1 MSDSKVK
8 VAVRVRPLNKRELS
22 GNTRCVV
29 DMVDTQTVL
38 SPPTLGTAD
47 TSYHN
52 DARKQA
58 KTFRFDYCF
67 WSIDETNKEKFSGQ
81 DVVFQCLGE
90 DLLDNAF
97 DGYNACIFAYGQTG
111 SGKSY
116 TMMGTAEQPGLI
128 PRLCCE
134 LFQRRERLQSAD
146 LSCKLEVSYLEI
158 YNERVRDLLDPKG
171 SQTALKVREHQIFG
185 PYVDGLSQLAVTSYQ
200 DIDSLMSEGNKSR
213 TVAATNMNEESS
225 RSHAVF
231 TITLTQTLTDLAS
244 GTSGEKVSKISLV
257 DLAGSERA
265 SKTGAAGD
273 RLIEG
278 SNINKS
284 LSTLGLVISSL
295 ADQAAG
301 KNKNKFVPYR
311 DSVLTWLLKDNLGG
325 NSRTAMVATVS
336 PSADNYE
343 ETLSTLRY
351 ADRAKRIV
359 NHAVVNEDPN
369 ARIIREL
376 RDEVDKLRGQLN
388 QAESMKAPE
397 LQERL
402 QESEKLM
409 KEMTVTWEQKLR
421 KTEEVAQ
428 ERQRQL
434 ESLGISLASSG
445 IKVGDDKSFLVNL
458 NADPALNELLVYY
471 LKEHTLVGADDSQDV
486 QLCGLGI
493 LAQHCTITMDG
504 EGTVTLTP
512 REGARTCVNGA
523 AVTVSTKL
531 WHGDRI
537 LWGNNHFFRVN
548 LPRCHRERRAAS
560 PAATGFPGWSGEA
573 AAGKGQEPEEWED
586 PAEGRGLAQDS
597 PEPPC
602 TFEFAQMEV
611 IAQTPTS
618 SSARVEVE
626 SVVRT
631 LERQYEQDKEA
642 ALLEQRAMYETEL
655 RSLREALAP
664 ERHAG
669 PGARHGASPRLSMLP
684 STQHRLSLWAQER
697 DEQFRQSLAR
707 LREQIV
713 RADALVW
720 EANLLSEEMSR
731 CTDFQVT
738 LQIPAGSLRAHSK
751 RGMLVS
757 EPAVQVRRQ
766 GQGTQLW
773 SLEKLENRLV
783 VMRDLYQNWKQS
795 NYDPLG
801 AGARGADDPFFEAQ
815 VEHDLIGVAN
825 LFLESLMHDVR
836 LAYAAPIVN
845 QQGEVAGRLHMELQ
859 RVSGPDP
866 DRMAGGDD
874 PSDESDGSSDSGD
887 AGFIRQL
894 VFKVRIKEAVGLP
907 AELAHFVFCQYSV
920 WGHKQVVTV
929 PPQIN
934 PDSPSPVACSG
945 PATVRFDHTQ
955 EFSLPVSEELQDVL
969 TEEALSVDVW
979 GHRLGASQI
988 GHEVPQW
995 EPTVLQE
1002 KTRSLQDRWSDVTRR
1017 VELWVQVQEV
1027 SEQGDYVPVEVR
1039 GDAHRSTGG
1048 VFALRQGRSRR
1059 VLARVSPV
1067 QGSGNLPIVP
1077 ESILSVSVGCIEAR
1091 STKGAGS
1098 QKDREDVDSYQE
1110 DGLLALRERWSEALS
1125 VRREYLDAEIQELVA
1140 KPDKSEVEK
1149 ERESRLVSQW
1159 VGLTEERNAVLVP
1172 APGSGVPGAPAEGT
1186 PAPGMEQHFP
1196 VLFLDLN
1203 EDLSCGENF
1212 SEESLPGL
1220 TAFLPGEYGSQFY
1233 YLPIVRHDDD
1243 QVQVVAS
1250 WDASVHDSPH
1260 LNRVTPPNEVVYAI
1274 IKVTV
1279 QMSAPSS
1286 VEVVLRKRIC
1296 LTVGAKPS
1304 IGQYL
1309 KRRMSFKGSVLQASA
1324 VTYEVVSNI
1333 PKASEQWED
1342 GAALALLAARG
1353 EGGEDGESYM
1363 DKYTRR
1369 ILALGNLL
1377 NMERLRQEVALM
1389 ECLTAKGKHVRKSCS
1404 TPNVHALS
1412 GSRLDLSSGY
1422 EDEDSKR
1429 FPGSTLE
1436 LSSAMRR
1443 SCQELSPPQNA
1454 ASARTSTPHMGQE
1467 WGAAEG
1473 SPVGSRPSPR
1483 YLKPLTPL
1491 RQNQLISPPK
1501 SGRSLVALSVDSG
1514 PGHRGSSPD
1523 RQRGAHLLPP
1533 GRPQREQRP
1542 AAAAAAP

>member
-1 MSDSKVK
+1 
-8 VAVRVRPLNKRELS
+8 
-22 GNTRCVV
+22 
-29 DMVDTQTVL
+29 
-38 SPPTLGTAD
+38 
-47 TSYHN
+47 
-52 DARKQA
+52 
-58 KTFRFDYCF
+58 
-67 WSIDETNKEKFSGQ
+67 
-81 DVVFQCLGE
+81 
-90 DLLDNAF
+90 
-97 DGYNACIFAYGQTG
+97 
-111 SGKSY
+111 
-116 TMMGTAEQPGLI
+116 
-128 PRLCCE
+128 
-134 LFQRRERLQSAD
+134 
-146 LSCKLEVSYLEI
+146 
-158 YNERVRDLLDPKG
+158 
-171 SQTALKVREHQIFG
+171 
-185 PYVDGLSQLAVTSYQ
+185 
-200 DIDSLMSEGNKSR
+200 
-213 TVAATNMNEESS
+213 
-225 RSHAVF
+225 
-231 TITLTQTLTDLAS
+231 
-244 GTSGEKVSKISLV
+244 
-257 DLAGSERA
+257 
-265 SKTGAAGD
+265 
-273 RLIEG
+273 
-278 SNINKS
+278 
-284 LSTLGLVISSL
+284 
-295 ADQAAG
+295 
-301 KNKNKFVPYR
+301 
-311 DSVLTWLLKDNLGG
+311 
-325 NSRTAMVATVS
+325 
-336 PSADNYE
+336 
-343 ETLSTLRY
+343 
-351 ADRAKRIV
+351 
-359 NHAVVNEDPN
+359 
-369 ARIIREL
+369 
-376 RDEVDKLRGQLN
+376 
-388 QAESMKAPE
+388 
-397 LQERL
+397 
-402 QESEKLM
+402 
-409 KEMTVTWEQKLR
+409 
-421 KTEEVAQ
+421 
-428 ERQRQL
+428 
-434 ESLGISLASSG
+434 
-445 IKVGDDKSFLVNL
+445 
-458 NADPALNELLVYY
+458 
-471 LKEHTLVGADDSQDV
+471 
-486 QLCGLGI
+486 
-493 LAQHCTITMDG
+493 
-504 EGTVTLTP
+504 
-512 REGARTCVNGA
+512 
-523 AVTVSTKL
+523 
-531 WHGDRI
+531 
-537 LWGNNHFFRVN
+537 
-548 LPRCHRERRAAS
+548 
-560 PAATGFPGWSGEA
+560 
-573 AAGKGQEPEEWED
+573 
-586 PAEGRGLAQDS
+586 
-597 PEPPC
+597 
-602 TFEFAQMEV
+602 
-611 IAQTPTS
+611 
-618 SSARVEVE
+618 
-626 SVVRT
+626 
-631 LERQYEQDKEA
+631 
-642 ALLEQRAMYETEL
+642 
-655 RSLREALAP
+655 
-664 ERHAG
+664 
-669 PGARHGASPRLSMLP
+669 
-684 STQHRLSLWAQER
+684 
-697 DEQFRQSLAR
+697 
-707 LREQIV
+707 
-713 RADALVW
+713 
-720 EANLLSEEMSR
+720 
-731 CTDFQVT
+731 
-738 LQIPAGSLRAHSK
+738 
-751 RGMLVS
+751 
-757 EPAVQVRRQ
+757 
-766 GQGTQLW
+766 
-773 SLEKLENRLV
+773 
-783 VMRDLYQNWKQS
+783 
-795 NYDPLG
+795 
-801 AGARGADDPFFEAQ
+801 DPFFEAQ

-945 PATVRFDHTQ
+945 PATVRFDHTKE

-1091 STKGAGS
+1091 STK
-1098 QKDREDVDSYQE
+1098 DREDVDSYQE

-1140 KPDKSEVEK
+1140 KPALNYKSEVEK

-1243 QVQVVAS
+1243 QISALLLTAWASTVGECGHSCACVQQVQVVAS

-1304 IGQYL
+1304 LVGL
-1309 KRRMSFKGSVLQASA
+1309 LRRACVGTDGSVLQASA

-1377 NMERLRQEVALM
+1377 NMERLRQARGAP
-1389 ECLTAKGKHVRKSCS
+1389 LTR
-1404 TPNVHALS
+1404 TPRRNARPPAAPTATGH
-1412 GSRLDLSSGY
+1412 R
-1422 EDEDSKR
+1422 SKR
-1429 FPGSTLE
+1429 
-1436 LSSAMRR
+1436 A
-1443 SCQELSPPQNA
+1443 
-1454 ASARTSTPHMGQE
+1454 
-1467 WGAAEG
+1467 
-1473 SPVGSRPSPR
+1473 
-1483 YLKPLTPL
+1483 
-1491 RQNQLISPPK
+1491 
-1501 SGRSLVALSVDSG
+1501 
-1514 PGHRGSSPD
+1514 
-1523 RQRGAHLLPP
+1523 
-1533 GRPQREQRP
+1533 
-1542 AAAAAAP
+1542 

>member
-1 MSDSKVK
+1 
-8 VAVRVRPLNKRELS
+8 
-22 GNTRCVV
+22 
-29 DMVDTQTVL
+29 
-38 SPPTLGTAD
+38 
-47 TSYHN
+47 
-52 DARKQA
+52 
-58 KTFRFDYCF
+58 
-67 WSIDETNKEKFSGQ
+67 
-81 DVVFQCLGE
+81 
-90 DLLDNAF
+90 
-97 DGYNACIFAYGQTG
+97 
-111 SGKSY
+111 
-116 TMMGTAEQPGLI
+116 
-128 PRLCCE
+128 
-134 LFQRRERLQSAD
+134 
-146 LSCKLEVSYLEI
+146 
-158 YNERVRDLLDPKG
+158 
-171 SQTALKVREHQIFG
+171 
-185 PYVDGLSQLAVTSYQ
+185 
-200 DIDSLMSEGNKSR
+200 
-213 TVAATNMNEESS
+213 
-225 RSHAVF
+225 
-231 TITLTQTLTDLAS
+231 
-244 GTSGEKVSKISLV
+244 
-257 DLAGSERA
+257 
-265 SKTGAAGD
+265 
-273 RLIEG
+273 
-278 SNINKS
+278 
-284 LSTLGLVISSL
+284 
-295 ADQAAG
+295 
-301 KNKNKFVPYR
+301 
-311 DSVLTWLLKDNLGG
+311 
-325 NSRTAMVATVS
+325 
-336 PSADNYE
+336 
-343 ETLSTLRY
+343 
-351 ADRAKRIV
+351 
-359 NHAVVNEDPN
+359 
-369 ARIIREL
+369 
-376 RDEVDKLRGQLN
+376 
-388 QAESMKAPE
+388 
-397 LQERL
+397 
-402 QESEKLM
+402 
-409 KEMTVTWEQKLR
+409 
-421 KTEEVAQ
+421 
-428 ERQRQL
+428 
-434 ESLGISLASSG
+434 
-445 IKVGDDKSFLVNL
+445 
-458 NADPALNELLVYY
+458 
-471 LKEHTLVGADDSQDV
+471 
-486 QLCGLGI
+486 
-493 LAQHCTITMDG
+493 
-504 EGTVTLTP
+504 
-512 REGARTCVNGA
+512 
-523 AVTVSTKL
+523 
-531 WHGDRI
+531 
-537 LWGNNHFFRVN
+537 
-548 LPRCHRERRAAS
+548 
-560 PAATGFPGWSGEA
+560 
-573 AAGKGQEPEEWED
+573 
-586 PAEGRGLAQDS
+586 
-597 PEPPC
+597 
-602 TFEFAQMEV
+602 
-611 IAQTPTS
+611 
-618 SSARVEVE
+618 
-626 SVVRT
+626 
-631 LERQYEQDKEA
+631 QYEQDKEA

-751 RGMLVS
+751 VSHARGGAAGGRGAGRPLKLLG
-757 EPAVQVRRQ
+757 AQ
-766 GQGTQLW
+766 QLKAH
-773 SLEKLENRLV
+773 LCM
-783 VMRDLYQNWKQS
+783 MRDLYQNWKQS
-795 NYDPLG
+795 KLEAEQLG

-945 PATVRFDHTQ
+945 PATVRFDHTKE

-1203 EDLSCGENF
+1203 GQDLSCGENF

-1422 EDEDSKR
+1422 EDEDSKW
-1429 FPGSTLE
+1429 P
-1436 LSSAMRR
+1436 
-1443 SCQELSPPQNA
+1443 
-1454 ASARTSTPHMGQE
+1454 
-1467 WGAAEG
+1467 
-1473 SPVGSRPSPR
+1473 
-1483 YLKPLTPL
+1483 
-1491 RQNQLISPPK
+1491 
-1501 SGRSLVALSVDSG
+1501 
-1514 PGHRGSSPD
+1514 
-1523 RQRGAHLLPP
+1523 
-1533 GRPQREQRP
+1533 
-1542 AAAAAAP
+1542 